1 MQNGKMK
8 IKVLIKIIGLKQLLV
23 VMIEIQQQQQQIRLI
38 DHLLAM
44 RIIYNHQRIT
54 LNVLIHN
61 HYRNVILIM
70 TNLKQQ
76 AKVL

>member
-1 MQNGKMK
+1 MK

-23 VMIEIQQQQQQIRLI
+23 VMIEIQQQQQIRPI